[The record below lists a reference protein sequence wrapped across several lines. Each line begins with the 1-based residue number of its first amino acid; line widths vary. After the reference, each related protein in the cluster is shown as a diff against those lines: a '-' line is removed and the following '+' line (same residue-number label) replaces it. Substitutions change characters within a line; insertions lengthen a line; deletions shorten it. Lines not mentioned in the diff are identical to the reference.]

1 MKHRTE
7 RTNTRS
13 YGRCMMKR
21 NGFTLIEL
29 LVVIAI
35 IAILAAILFPVF
47 AQAREKAKQSSCLSN
62 MKQIGLAMKLYA
74 DDYEGDFPNGCYT
87 GGDLDNDGKI
97 DGPLTFPANW
107 EVNPDV
113 DEGADAG
120 TWGCYGKRYYR
131 FLMNIQLKPYTK
143 TRSIFY
149 CPSASKKA
157 SAANMNLGNQTYQ
170 WFPNWVYNS
179 PGTGFPQV
187 NYGDPT
193 NLEFRNLANDP
204 VGEASNWVADR
215 FFFVEYGAFGWDGQ
229 DARNDANQPW
239 KERYGFSNHS
249 QGFNAAYFDG
259 HAKLV
264 KFGSKWKA
272 TPACGWPAS
281 GAPAGSM

>member
-1 MKHRTE
+1 
-7 RTNTRS
+7 
-13 YGRCMMKR
+13 MKR

-87 GGDLDNDGKI
+87 GGDLDGNGQL
-97 DGPLTFPANW
+97 DGPLSFPRNW
-107 EVNPDV
+107 GV
-113 DEGADAG
+113 DHTVTEAQNLD
-120 TWGCYGKRYYR
+120 WGCYGYRFYR
-131 FLMNIQLKPYTK
+131 FLMNIQLKPYIK

-149 CPSASKKA
+149 CPSSNTKG
-157 SAANMNLGNQTYQ
+157 STANQNLGNQSYE
-170 WFPNWVYNS
+170 WIPNWVYN
-179 PGTGFPQV
+179 GTTGWPMV
-187 NYGDPT
+187 NYGDT
-193 NLEFRNLANDP
+193 NSPEYRNLGTDP
-204 VGEASNWVADR
+204 VGEGSNWVADR
-215 FFFVEYGAFGWDGQ
+215 FFMTEYGNYGWDGE

-239 KERYGFSNHS
+239 KERYGFRHHA

-264 KFGSKWKA
+264 KFGSKWTT
-272 TPACGWPAS
+272 TPAQGWPAS
-281 GAPAGSM
+281 GAPAGSYTF